1 KHNTSL
7 DLLSRVN
14 CSNYLISTNG
24 KVHNHPDLE
33 TLARIIFY
41 NKDKNTKIY
50 INYELNNIPYWF
62 LEELNNEYE
71 NIKLYMN
78 IEEVEI

>member
-1 KHNTSL
+1 
-7 DLLSRVN
+7 
-14 CSNYLISTNG
+14 NG